1 MRFKE
6 PLFKRLSVLSS
17 SFLGVHSVYLFMSGC
32 LWFYY
37 VLLFMVALYGVVLFL
52 AVMGSV

>member
-6 PLFKRLSVLSS
+6 PFFKRLSVLSS
-17 SFLGVHSVYLFMSGC
+17 SFLGGHSVYLFMSGC